1 MSLKNMIIQ
10 SKTAWIE
17 YPGLKD
23 FEVQLAYLTKD
34 ELMKIRDKSKNTKLN
49 RKTRQMEE
57 EVDSDLFT
65 SLYTDAVLKDWR
77 GLKYKYL
84 NHLVPTDISGMD
96 EEDELPFTAD
106 DAKTLMDNSVDF
118 DSFVSSSLEDL
129 ENFTQSS

>member
-1 MSLKNMIIQ
+1 MIIQ

-34 ELMKIRDKSKNTKLN
+34 ELMKIKNKATSNKLN

-57 EVDSDLFT
+57 EVDSDYFQQ
-65 SLYTDAVLKDWR
+65 LYVEAVLKDWR

-84 NHLVPTDISGMD
+84 NHLVPSDISGVE
-96 EEDELPFTAD
+96 EEDELPFTQE
-106 DAKTLMDNSVDF
+106 DAKILMDNSVDF
-118 DSFVSSSLEDL
+118 DSFISASLEDI
-129 ENFTQSS
+129 ENFTRSS

>member
-17 YPGLKD
+17 YPGLKE

-34 ELMKIRDKSKNTKLN
+34 ELMKIKDKSTNTKLN

-57 EVDSDLFT
+57 EVDSDLFQT
-65 SLYTDAVLKDWR
+65 LYIDAVLKDWR

>member
-17 YPGLKD
+17 YPGLHG

-34 ELMKIRDKSKNTKLN
+34 ELMKIKDKSMNTKLN

-57 EVDSDLFT
+57 EIDSDLFQT
-65 SLYTDAVLKDWR
+65 LYIDAVLKDWK
-77 GLKYKYL
+77 GLKYKFL
-84 NHLVPTDISGMD
+84 NNLVPTDISGVD
-96 EEDELPFTAD
+96 EEDELPFTHE

>member
-1 MSLKNMIIQ
+1 MIIQ

-17 YPGLKD
+17 YPGLHD

-34 ELMKIRDKSKNTKLN
+34 ELMKIRDKCKTTKLN

-57 EVDSDLFT
+57 EIDSDLFQT
-65 SLYTDAVLKDWR
+65 LYIDAVLKDWR

-84 NHLVPTDISGMD
+84 NKLVPTDISGVE
-96 EEDELPFTAD
+96 EEDELPFTHE
-106 DAKTLMDNSVDF
+106 DAKVLMDNSVDF